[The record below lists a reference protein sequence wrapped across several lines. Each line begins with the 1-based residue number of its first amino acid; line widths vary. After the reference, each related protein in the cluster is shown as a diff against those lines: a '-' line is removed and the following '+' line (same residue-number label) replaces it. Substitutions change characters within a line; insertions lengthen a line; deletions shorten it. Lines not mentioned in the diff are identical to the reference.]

1 MGRLIEADLGL
12 TPADIEAARER
23 IAGQVVRT
31 PLVPSR
37 ELSRAAGGDVRV
49 KLECLQ
55 ETGSFKLRG
64 ATNRALSIPAADR
77 ARGVIAVSS
86 GNHGRAV
93 AAVASRLGLKALIC
107 LGEGVPPNKAEGIR
121 SYGAEVLIAGA
132 TYEEAS
138 IRAHAI
144 EREQDL
150 TFIHPY
156 DDPAVI
162 AGQGTIGL
170 EILEDFRN
178 VEILVVPISG
188 GGLIGG
194 IALAAKSIDPGIRVI
209 GACMERSAAMH
220 ESLRAGKVVG
230 VGEDPSLADALA
242 GSLGDDNRYSFR
254 ICQAVVDGTILVSE
268 EEIAAAMAFML
279 RTHGVVVEGGGA
291 VCVAALRAGRV
302 PRGRRVAAV
311 ISGRNVETAKLLEI
325 VRNDIP
331 ERTTQ

>member
-12 TPADIEAARER
+12 THADIVAARER
-23 IAGQVVRT
+23 IAENVVRT

-37 ELSRAAGGDVRV
+37 ELTRAAGGEVRL
-49 KLECLQ
+49 KLECIQ

-64 ATNRALSIPAADR
+64 ATNRALSMPDSDR

-93 AAVASRLGLKALIC
+93 AAVASRLGVKALIC
-107 LGEGVPPNKAEGIR
+107 LGEGVPRIKVEGIR

-132 TYEEAS
+132 TYDEAA

-144 EREQDL
+144 EREQGMI
-150 TFIHPY
+150 FIHPF

-170 EILEDFRN
+170 EIVEDFPG

-194 IALAAKSIDPGIRVI
+194 IALAAKSIDPDIRVI

-220 ESLRAGKVVG
+220 ESLRAGKIVG
-230 VGEDPSLADALA
+230 VGEEPSLADALA
-242 GSLGDDNRYSFR
+242 GDLGDDNRYSFR
-254 ICQAVVDGTILVSE
+254 ICQALVDETILVSE

-311 ISGRNVETAKLLEI
+311 VSGRNIEPSKFLEI
-325 VRNDIP
+325 VRNDMP
-331 ERTTQ
+331 ESTTP